1 MISVRQRKER
11 DLATIAAIV
20 KYVLIFVVIAALVYG
35 GLRVFFFL
43 MPIFIGLVIAR
54 AAMALADFVLRRK
67 AAFTSNEKA
76 KAAAATPLVGGKA
89 RRRLSLTFYLLLFL
103 VLICLIYLMIS
114 VIVGFLTNLATEL
127 PNMLKDTDLVETAMG
142 VIRRMSGSV
151 GGILGPSALESI
163 ETSLQNMQ
171 ANMMERLP
179 DLLSGLLAFIAGLF
193 SRLPVILL
201 VILVTIMSGYYF
213 IKQTDKIY
221 LYFLKLIP
229 DKIFVRK
236 SFEVTSRITTSV
248 FRIGGGYIALMIAE
262 FIQAYIGF
270 LILGLPNAI
279 TWAVIVAIVDL
290 MPILGSA
297 AVMIP
302 LGAYYLINGQP
313 LIFTG
318 MMILLVVMNIV
329 RRVIE
334 PPILGTAMQLHP
346 VIMVLAM
353 IAGIAIMGV
362 GGLLVAPIILVI
374 LREIYLTFDLESKLR
389 NTIGQ
394 MMGTDPDVQL
404 PDEVNEIVIE
414 SAAPPAGGTT
424 P

>member
-43 MPIFIGLVIAR
+43 MPIFIGLVLAR
-54 AAMALADFVLRRK
+54 AAMAMADFVLKRK
-67 AAFTSNEKA
+67 AALPRKETSEKA
-76 KAAAATPLVGGKA
+76 PATPLIGGKA
-89 RRRLSLTFYLLLFL
+89 RRRLSITFYLLLFL
-103 VLICLIYLMIS
+103 ILIFLIYLTIS
-114 VIVGFLTNLATEL
+114 VIVGFITNLATGL
-127 PNMLKDTDLVETAMG
+127 PAMLQDTDLVETAMG
-142 VIRRMSGSV
+142 VIRRMSSSV
-151 GGILGPSALESI
+151 GGILDQSSLETI
-163 ETSLQNMQ
+163 ETSLENMQ
-171 ANMMERLP
+171 TRLMEGLP
-179 DLLSGLLAFIAGLF
+179 DFLSGVLAFVAGIF
-193 SRLPVILL
+193 SKLPLTLL

-229 DKIFVRK
+229 DKTFVRK

-270 LILGLPNAI
+270 LIIGLPNAV

-302 LGAYYLINGQP
+302 LGAYYLVNGEP

-318 MMILLVVMNIV
+318 MMILLVVMNVV

-346 VIMVLAM
+346 VIMILAM
-353 IAGIAIMGV
+353 IVGIAVMGV
-362 GGLLVAPIILVI
+362 GGLIVAPIVLVI
-374 LREIYLTFDLESKLR
+374 LREIYLTFNLESKLR
-389 NTIGQ
+389 TTIGQ
-394 MMGTDPDVQL
+394 MMGTDPGVQL
-404 PDEVNEIVIE
+404 PDEVEEIVIE
-414 SAAPPAGGTT
+414 SATPPTSTDT